1 LIKTKSACASSRPGL
16 QSCAILA
23 EFFLSAKILQSALPV
38 APISTLRRAKHKSSD
53 TASGDILGS
62 ALKHAS
68 NDFCGGLAIG

>member
-1 LIKTKSACASSRPGL
+1 LIKKNRPAPQVGRDCNHA
-16 QSCAILA
+16 QSWPK
-23 EFFLSAKILQSALPV
+23 FFCPPKFCELLSQLLLFQRFTAQDI
-38 APISTLRRAKHKSSD
+38 KSSD

>member
-1 LIKTKSACASSRPGL
+1 
-16 QSCAILA
+16 
-23 EFFLSAKILQSALPV
+23 LSAKILQSALPV